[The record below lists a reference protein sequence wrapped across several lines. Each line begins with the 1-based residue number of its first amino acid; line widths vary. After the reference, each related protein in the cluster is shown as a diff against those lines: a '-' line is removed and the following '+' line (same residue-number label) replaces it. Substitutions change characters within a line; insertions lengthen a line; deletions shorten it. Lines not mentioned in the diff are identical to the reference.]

1 MGQTPGPSRSR
12 HHIRRWELGKG
23 ALGERRQGESAR
35 EHPLASLPPQRR
47 RGTEAGWPWPC
58 PSQACRALGS
68 SPPHNAVQPQGLC
81 TRRSPRTRVRDPHVV
96 IAEKGFSERAQ
107 PLVQPLPET
116 GSRRGKIYLCPRREA
131 SRELGSEPTFALPCG
146 P

>member
-35 EHPLASLPPQRR
+35 EHPPASLPPQRR
-47 RGTEAGWPWPC
+47 RGGLALALPLPGVP
-58 PSQACRALGS
+58 RALGS

-81 TRRSPRTRVRDPHVV
+81 TRRSLDPTHESQRP
-96 IAEKGFSERAQ
+96 AR
-107 PLVQPLPET
+107 
-116 GSRRGKIYLCPRREA
+116 CHRRE
-131 SRELGSEPTFALPCG
+131 RVL
-146 P
+146 

>member
-47 RGTEAGWPWPC
+47 RGGLALALPLPAMPRWGPLHHTTQSSLRAFAPAG
-58 PSQACRALGS
+58 PSA
-68 SPPHNAVQPQGLC
+68 
-81 TRRSPRTRVRDPHVV
+81 PRTRVRDPHVV